1 MPFNKFLFPILGDK
15 ILNIGSSTSLGN
27 FSIQD
32 SISLFRSKI
41 YGFDTSINEKEKT
54 HSIAPIICY
63 ESIYG
68 DYVRQ
73 FVKQGAGAI
82 FIITNDGWWK
92 KTSGYQQHNMYAK
105 LRAIETRRYI
115 ARSANTGIS
124 SIINPL
130 GHIQQSVS
138 WDKKDVII
146 ASVGLGNY
154 QTFYVKY
161 GDLIGRL
168 SAFLAVII
176 LLYFFVMNKI
186 RFSNR

>member
-1 MPFNKFLFPILGDK
+1 MRLNNFPF
-15 ILNIGSSTSLGN
+15 SSLGN
-27 FSIQD
+27 FSTQD

-41 YGFDTSINEKEKT
+41 YNFDTSINEKETK

-130 GHIQQSVS
+130 GHIQQSIS

-146 ASVGLGNY
+146 ASVGLGSY

-186 RFSNR
+186 RVSTR